1 MPNGPVGYFGYRPT
15 DVHSR
20 ARSAPYR
27 YVAIELEKLV
37 WRLAGS
43 VARPGWRVLDYGCA
57 EQPYKSLFRPG
68 VEYVGA
74 DLTGNPLADLQLNSD
89 GTVPMESE
97 QFDIVL
103 STQVLEHVADPPTY
117 LSECRR
123 LLRPGGFLVV
133 TTHGLMHYHPDPEDY
148 WRWTSAGLRKLLVEA
163 DIRAV
168 ELYGIMGLGPTAIQL
183 FQQATMF
190 KVPRALRRP

>member
-1 MPNGPVGYFGYRPT
+1 
-15 DVHSR
+15 
-20 ARSAPYR
+20 
-27 YVAIELEKLV
+27 
-37 WRLAGS
+37 
-43 VARPGWRVLDYGCA
+43 
-57 EQPYKSLFRPG
+57 
-68 VEYVGA
+68 
-74 DLTGNPLADLQLNSD
+74 
-89 GTVPMESE
+89 MESE

-103 STQVLEHVADPPTY
+103 STQVLEHVADPTTY

-123 LLRPGGFLVV
+123 LLRSGGFLVV

-190 KVPRALRRP
+190 KVPRALRRPYIASMQALVQLSDRPYSDEARVANSLVIAARATRSEAEQS